1 MRLGKARLN
10 TVNTVTIGDQSV
22 ELKKVTIAQWRELFA
37 VTETL
42 PQLILG
48 VLGSSPDE
56 RATYFMLALESSLE
70 EIVRVVSVL
79 TGIDEEYIENN
90 ASITELVDYF
100 TQVAKVN
107 DFQGL
112 LKNVRGVLSLSK
124 TVTGPVAQDA
134 SVQ

>member
-1 MRLGKARLN
+1 MRFGTARLN
-10 TVNTVTIGDQSV
+10 TVKLGGKSV
-22 ELKKVTIAQWRELFA
+22 EVKKVTIAQWRELFA

-48 VLGSSPDE
+48 VIGSSPDE

-79 TGIDEEYIENN
+79 TGINDEYIENN
-90 ASITELVDYF
+90 ASITELVEYF

-107 DFQGL
+107 DFAGL
-112 LKNVRGVLSLSK
+112 LKNVRGVLSLSQAVMK
-124 TVTGPVAQDA
+124 PGAQDA
-134 SVQ
+134 SGQ